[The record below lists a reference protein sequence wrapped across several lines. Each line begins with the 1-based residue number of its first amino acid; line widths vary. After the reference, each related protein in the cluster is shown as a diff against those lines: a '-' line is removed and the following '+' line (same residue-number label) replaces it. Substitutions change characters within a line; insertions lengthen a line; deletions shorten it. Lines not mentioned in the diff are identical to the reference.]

1 MFEGNNEV
9 VFSKETTKK
18 LFSRLMSTL
27 FNHPIE
33 VTDLSMDYKGVS
45 VNFTEIIPLKKEE
58 EKENED
64 SKTNGE

>member
-18 LFSRLMSTL
+18 LFSRLMSNL
-27 FNHPIE
+27 FNQPIE

-58 EKENED
+58 EKENENI
-64 SKTNGE
+64 KTDGE